1 MFKIVLQYIFI
12 MAFYS
17 LKQLIVNIV
26 AVKLGYVNS
35 INRSRVN
42 KSSFFKLPWNYRDY
56 LKIYNYYKYRLSDG
70 YICFCSLIC
79 FLKCFLNYFLF
90 KITLNQYF
98 SIILMY

>member
-1 MFKIVLQYIFI
+1 

-42 KSSFFKLPWNYRDY
+42 
-56 LKIYNYYKYRLSDG
+56 
-70 YICFCSLIC
+70 
-79 FLKCFLNYFLF
+79 
-90 KITLNQYF
+90 
-98 SIILMY
+98 